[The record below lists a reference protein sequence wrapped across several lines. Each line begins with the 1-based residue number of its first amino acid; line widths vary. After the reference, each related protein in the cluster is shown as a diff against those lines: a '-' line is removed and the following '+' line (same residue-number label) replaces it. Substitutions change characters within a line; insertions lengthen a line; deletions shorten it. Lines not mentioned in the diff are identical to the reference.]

1 MARSRPRSRWAFRLL
16 LAVLTAIALWA
27 AWEAVT
33 WPDVAR
39 LARGEP
45 KTTAFIDE
53 YRARQRILGKPG
65 RVAWTWTP
73 YAAIS
78 PDVKR
83 AVLVAEDINFFSHRG
98 FELAELQ
105 NALEEALRDRELPR
119 GASTISQQLAKNLWL
134 SPSRNPW
141 RKTKEAVLTWQM
153 ERALSKRRIL
163 ELYLNV
169 VELGPGLYGVGAA
182 SQRYFGKP
190 ASELG
195 PGEAA
200 QLAAALPYP
209 AVWHPGAG
217 RPRAAAGSPLHPQ
230 RMARAAFLARLL

>member
-1 MARSRPRSRWAFRLL
+1 V
-16 LAVLTAIALWA
+16 AVLAALSLWA
-27 AWEAVT
+27 TWEVLT

-39 LARGEP
+39 LARAEP
-45 KTTAFIDE
+45 ATTAFIDE
-53 YRARQRILGKPG
+53 YRDRQRQLGKPA

-78 PDVKR
+78 ADIKR

-98 FELAELQ
+98 FELAEVQ
-105 NALEEALRDRELPR
+105 NALEDALRDRELPR

-134 SPSRNPW
+134 SSSRTPW
-141 RKTKEAVLTWQM
+141 RKVKEAILTWQM
-153 ERALSKRRIL
+153 ERALPKRRIL

-182 SQRYFGKP
+182 SQRYFGVP
-190 ASELG
+190 ASALG
-195 PGEAA
+195 AAEAA
-200 QLAAALPYP
+200 QLAAALPNP
-209 AVWHPGAG
+209 AAWHPGVE
-217 RPRAAAGSPLHPQ
+217 SPAYRRRVASIRE